1 MIATI
6 LNVHSSVECGLDTL
20 DSIKTYVGDNV
31 VLLVDGLNWNDWKDV
46 ENTCKL
52 KGFRHGIPKSP
63 YRNVALGLKEAYEMW
78 GNEVDWFFY
87 TEYDAL
93 VTSERFKIN
102 LKMAE
107 EKGIWMLGNDGH
119 VAGEAITLIQ
129 AMLGESFRSSY
140 YLLGCCQFFHK
151 DFMKKLADI
160 NFFERF
166 LNLTNG
172 FSDGY
177 FPFYSGYDLS
187 EHMYPTLCRHFGG
200 NIGVFAHFDELKK
213 WHGSYQYF
221 PVRWKPEIDFETEN
235 FPNPS
240 IIHPLKENSHPLRV
254 LHRERRNQWK
264 NFKKKES
271 QLDSF
276 LMSQSDMP
284 KTDDVLLIH

>member
-1 MIATI
+1 
-6 LNVHSSVECGLDTL
+6 
-20 DSIKTYVGDNV
+20 
-31 VLLVDGLNWNDWKDV
+31 
-46 ENTCKL
+46 
-52 KGFRHGIPKSP
+52 
-63 YRNVALGLKEAYEMW
+63 
-78 GNEVDWFFY
+78 
-87 TEYDAL
+87 
-93 VTSERFKIN
+93 
-102 LKMAE
+102 MASQMV
-107 EKGIWMLGNDGH
+107 I
-119 VAGEAITLIQ
+119 
-129 AMLGESFRSSY
+129 
-140 YLLGCCQFFHK
+140 FH
-151 DFMKKLADI
+151 F
-160 NFFERF
+160 
-166 LNLTNG
+166 
-172 FSDGY
+172 
-177 FPFYSGYDLS
+177 S